1 MMSLKRS
8 FLLLALSVL
17 SLGAMAQQGDGY
29 RALKAEPPTVDG
41 PVEVLEFFW
50 YGCGACYQFEP
61 LVDTWKGDLAE
72 GVVFNR
78 VPAVLNPNWRIH
90 GQAYYT
96 AEALGV
102 TERMHRQ
109 IFTAIHQERN
119 FLQSEA
125 DLRSLFVS
133 NGVSG
138 EDFDKAWN
146 SFAVDSQLRRAERLA
161 REYEI
166 RATPSIVVGGHYVS
180 DPRTAGGL
188 RELLQLT
195 DRLTERLQT
204 Q

>member
-1 MMSLKRS
+1 MISLKRS

-29 RALKAEPPTVDG
+29 RVLSAEPPAVDG

-61 LVDTWKGDLAE
+61 LVDAWKDDLDD

-78 VPAVLNPNWRIH
+78 VPAVLNPNWRLH
-90 GQAYYT
+90 GQAFYT

-102 TERMHRQ
+102 TETMHTR

-119 FLQSEA
+119 FLQSQA
-125 DLRSLFVS
+125 AIRSLFVS
-133 NGVSG
+133 NGVSA
-138 EDFDKAWN
+138 EDFDEAWT

-161 REYEI
+161 RQYQI
-166 RATPSIVVGGHYVS
+166 RATPSIVVAEHYVS

-188 RELLQLT
+188 QELLQLT
-195 DRLTERLQT
+195 DRLTAELQA